1 MLRSQNQES
10 KYGKNQQKKDA
21 QYILKSTHVYSK
33 PHDTVLNY
41 MNMQLFFF
49 LKDPYHSY
57 YKSV

>member
-1 MLRSQNQES
+1 ME
-10 KYGKNQQKKDA
+10 KTAEDA

-49 LKDPYHSY
+49 FFSKGPLPQLL
-57 YKSV
+57 